1 MLRRANRARRIQH
14 PGVGLT
20 ARLFAAALIVGFG
33 FSQLLASW
41 HDAGVRHVRCAEHG
55 EMVDVEAGSNL
66 GPALADGR
74 ASGTTAEGTETST
87 PSEHEHCAVALALRG
102 SSQLQVV
109 RAAARLVA
117 PPVAVRPAV
126 DPAPRPGRS
135 FVLAS
140 APKTS
145 PPSA

>member
-1 MLRRANRARRIQH
+1 MQH
-14 PGVGLT
+14 PKGEVA
-20 ARLFAAALIVGFG
+20 ARLFAAALIAGFV

-41 HDAGVRHVRCAEHG
+41 HEAGVRHVRCAEHG
-55 EMVDVEAGSNL
+55 EMVDVEASH
-66 GPALADGR
+66 GPAFNDGR
-74 ASGTTAEGTETST
+74 ATGTTVEGAETAT

-102 SSQLQVV
+102 SAQVQVV
-109 RAAARLVA
+109 RAAVRLVA
-117 PPVAVRPAV
+117 PPMAVRPAV
-126 DPAPRPGRS
+126 DPAPRPGRA

>member
-1 MLRRANRARRIQH
+1 MM
-14 PGVGLT
+14 
-20 ARLFAAALIVGFG
+20 ARLFAAALVVGFG

-41 HDAGVRHVRCAEHG
+41 HEAGVRHVRYAEHG
-55 EMVDVEAGSNL
+55 EMVDVEASH
-66 GPALADGR
+66 GPVFNDGR
-74 ASGTTAEGTETST
+74 TTEPTVEGAETAT

-102 SSQLQVV
+102 NAQIQVV
-109 RAAARLVA
+109 RASVRLVA
-117 PPVAVRPAV
+117 PPVSVRPAV
-126 DPAPRPGRS
+126 DPAPRPGRA

>member
-1 MLRRANRARRIQH
+1 M
-14 PGVGLT
+14 T

-41 HDAGVRHVRCAEHG
+41 HEAGVRHARCAEHG
-55 EMVDVEAGSNL
+55 EMVDVEASH
-66 GPALADGR
+66 GPVFNDGR
-74 ASGTTAEGTETST
+74 TTGTVEGAETAT

-102 SSQLQVV
+102 SAQIQVV
-109 RAAARLVA
+109 RAAVRLVA

-126 DPAPRPGRS
+126 DPAPRPGRA

-145 PPSA
+145 PPSV